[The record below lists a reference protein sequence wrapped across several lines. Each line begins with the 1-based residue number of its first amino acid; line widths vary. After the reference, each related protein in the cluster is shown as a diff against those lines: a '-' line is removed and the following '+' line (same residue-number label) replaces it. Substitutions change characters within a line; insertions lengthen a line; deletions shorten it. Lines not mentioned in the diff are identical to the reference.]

1 MCRESSKKG
10 SLLHVFKDKIKK
22 LKKMPVL
29 VTSNLLKL
37 YPTTVII

>member
-1 MCRESSKKG
+1 MIETKT
-10 SLLHVFKDKIKK
+10 VKIKK